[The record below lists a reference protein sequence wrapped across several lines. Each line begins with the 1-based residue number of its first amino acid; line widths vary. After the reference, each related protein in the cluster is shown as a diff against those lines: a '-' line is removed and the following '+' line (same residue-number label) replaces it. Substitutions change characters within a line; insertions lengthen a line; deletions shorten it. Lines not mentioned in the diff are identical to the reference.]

1 MTRRID
7 CNGDGCE
14 ECQMCRYLNFLE
26 WTGQV
31 SGGVPSTIQ
40 RNPKLDARIAKQLA
54 KQLAA
59 QGATLKE
66 PTS

>member
-26 WTGQV
+26 WAGQV
-31 SGGVPSTIQ
+31 SGSVPSTIQ
-40 RNPKLDARIAKQLA
+40 HNPKLDARLA
-54 KQLAA
+54 KRMKALA
-59 QGATLKE
+59 
-66 PTS
+66 S